1 MAARRVDHL
10 LIGGGIA
17 AATAAATLRE
27 NDGDASILLVGRE
40 LDQPYHRPPAS
51 KEFLQGRATRE
62 AALLRPGGW
71 WEENAV
77 ELLTRTSVTALD
89 TRSCSATLSTKEE
102 VEFEQALIATGAMVR
117 RLDVDGADLEGIH
130 YLRTLGNAETIRTDV
145 ADRERIV
152 LIGGSYIACE
162 VAASLTVLGKR
173 CTILMQESVTLE
185 RGFGQ
190 TAGRYFQR
198 VLEDHGIEV
207 IGNDEVEAFAG
218 GPDGEVDGER
228 VTTVISK
235 GGQRLP
241 ADAVVAGVGALPDV
255 MLARRSGLEIGPL
268 GGVLADARLRSS
280 APAVHVAGDICEY
293 ESVIHGRRMRIEHE
307 EVAAAQGRTAALNM
321 LGGAVVHDVV
331 PYFFSDLADWAAL
344 EYVGPAATWDDEVIR
359 GSYEDGAFTVWYL
372 ERDRVVAALS
382 SGRSGDLDTARRLIV
397 SQTDVGGA
405 RALLADPDADL
416 GAIS

>member
-51 KEFLQGRATRE
+51 KEFLQGRAARE
-62 AALLRPGGW
+62 AALLRPSGW

-89 TRSCSATLSTKEE
+89 TQSCSATLSTKET
-102 VEFEQALIATGAMVR
+102 VEFEQALIATGAIVR

-207 IGNDEVEAFAG
+207 IGNDEVEAFEG

-235 GGQRLP
+235 GGQRLA

-280 APAVHVAGDICEY
+280 ASAVHVAGDICEY

-359 GSYEDGAFTVWYL
+359 GSHEDGTFTVWYL

-382 SGRSGDLDTARRLIV
+382 IGRSGDLDAARRLIA
-397 SQTDVGGA
+397 SHTDVGRA